1 MTLTI
6 LLTILVFLIGLYFYA
21 IYGDLKYDQPKYSKR
36 NINPSFK
43 PRCPNLLIQKDSK
56 FYLSNSKLAEVPG
69 VNPIQFDNLEEYT
82 EFLDWQRSQGIRCP
96 VLYLQSTYDA
106 QGKQVYKA
114 RPSVSEPQ
122 AGLPPSNIETPS
134 TLQAPSTL
142 QRPPTIQ
149 VNQLHKSS
157 SSVPKRDDFLPPS
170 ADPPV
175 GIASQE
181 PPIME
186 SSLGDPNALAYPN
199 PTLLVDATRNDPP
212 YNKTSYPAYDQSSYY
227 IGTTT
232 PLDMMDV
239 AQENAPISPNPMDSN
254 WGGAEYTQ
262 SLVDRGYYKEN
273 EVKIMIS

>member
-1 MTLTI
+1 MLLI
-6 LLTILVFLIGLYFYA
+6 LLVFLIGLYFYA
-21 IYGDLKYDQPKYSKR
+21 IYGYLEYNSPKHIEPKYSKGNFNR
-36 NINPSFK
+36 GFK

-56 FYLSNSKLAEVPG
+56 FYLYNSKLAEVPG

-122 AGLPPSNIETPS
+122 GGLPPSTVQGNQVDKEKPS
-134 TLQAPSTL
+134 LYR
-142 QRPPTIQ
+142 QRE
-149 VNQLHKSS
+149 
-157 SSVPKRDDFLPPS
+157 FLPPS
-170 ADPPV
+170 AAPPV
-175 GIASQE
+175 GIASQV

-212 YNKTSYPAYDQSSYY
+212 YNKTSYPAHDQSSYY

-239 AQENAPISPNPMDSN
+239 AQEKAPISPNPMDSN

-262 SLVDRGYYKEN
+262 SLVDRGYYKDN
-273 EVKIMIS
+273 EVKIMIA